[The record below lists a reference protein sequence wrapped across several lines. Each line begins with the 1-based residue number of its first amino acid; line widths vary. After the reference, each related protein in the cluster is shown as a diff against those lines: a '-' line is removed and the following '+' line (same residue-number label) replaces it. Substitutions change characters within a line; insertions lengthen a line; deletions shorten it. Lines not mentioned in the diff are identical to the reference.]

1 MLWEKKIM
9 KKNILAIM
17 LIILSLSYVFA
28 DSVVFSD
35 SQYGADS
42 VPTVA
47 TITTANI
54 IGGST
59 ITNILVTTSF
69 GSQTYIGNWYDIH
82 LNINGTEYS
91 NVGFLS
97 AQSYTDLN
105 GLGPNGLTVTATTED
120 LDDYSDNGTLVL
132 SVEVVYDPPVGAPDA
147 PTLVAPDAAAVDV
160 ALDVDLEWT
169 TGANTDHAV
178 LYIADNASFTD
189 ADIINPATS
198 PYTTSLATGITYYW
212 KVVAVSASSVEVAS
226 DVRSFTTVLGPN
238 NYIWELVDSYGDGW
252 NGAAMDVLVEDIVV
266 LNDITVA
273 SGSLAE
279 FVLSAEMGQTITSDF
294 HTNGSFPSEC
304 SFKLYDY
311 LGTLLASGNSST
323 SISYFIPYP
332 GTPDAPTLESPADG
346 ATDVTIIIDLEW
358 SIGENT
364 DAVVLYLANNEE
376 FTSATEVPLTD
387 ADTLYTTTALAY
399 STTYYWKVKAINTVD
414 EYETSSDVWS
424 FTTEIDPNTPV
435 AATLVSPA
443 NNATNVA
450 IDTNIEWTEGNMTD
464 HSVLYIADNAEFTDA
479 TIVNPATS
487 PYTSSLDLFT
497 TYYWKVVAV
506 GPTAIEV
513 ESSVRSFKT
522 EYGVASVPYAENFD
536 AYAANA
542 QADGWITLNTTG
554 NSSANSYV
562 SSSYSVSTPRSYYLT
577 NSGASSGSLIAST
590 PRMENAGN
598 RVRFS
603 ARGGSAGY
611 ILYVGTMTDATDEA
625 TFTSIDTLSLTNTHT
640 QYIVELPADREVNY
654 ISFKHGLGGT
664 YRSIYLDNVFV
675 EEIPTAAVIE
685 FSPESIDCG
694 MYLVGDTTAVAQ
706 TITVTNVGAVAAEIT
721 EITAGNANY
730 FEVINENTLPYIL
743 EPQSSMTVDVKS
755 LTSFVG
761 THDSYVRLKEKID
774 LFSFTNHDI
783 DVTSEILSTQGD
795 DHNDPFILNVAPQI
809 IVNHST
815 TPYNITYAF
824 CTAKSVVYKLTLP
837 QSKIMDIS
845 LEGTT
850 WDTKLFVFNSFDQ
863 IDTATQATDAW
874 YYNDDESSATTAGR
888 YIEEAKGRDRAT
900 WSKMLPSFALA
911 GDYYIVVSGYS
922 TNNGP
927 FIMTIN
933 TEAIPAPA
941 AATVPYPANDAVDLP
956 TNFSLTWNNADYTE
970 TVDIY
975 FGPAG
980 SMVMVEDDIDLVEEY
995 LLSDLTPNTEYEW
1008 KVVNRNYA
1016 GETPAIDVVTWS
1028 FTTIGNPPLA
1038 ATYNSPTDNSVNVAV
1053 NGNLVWQAVTGAE
1066 GYRVYMS
1073 TDSLFTAV
1081 TPVEQTTTTYAYTG
1095 VYGTTYYWKV
1105 EPYNVVGVPT
1115 EGVNVWSFTTLAN
1128 PFPEADLVFDGI
1140 RSLNHGMPM
1149 EPGAVYTTNQNIY
1162 YQSELNF
1169 EDSAITS
1176 ISYLYNNFVAYTEEV
1191 DIYMGHTIKNT
1202 FADSYDWEL
1211 DGMTLVFSG
1220 ILTATTSE
1228 AIVTLELD
1236 TPFVYNN
1243 TDNLVVTVM
1252 AKQSGSQSYSAD
1264 FYNYPVTGN
1273 RSLRVTGSTFYP
1285 LSGTIPYGT
1294 LKAYLPVTGFNYEG
1308 LAAEAVFTVNA
1319 DTLTYVD
1326 QIMDD
1331 ESAPQTVTIS
1341 NSGIADLGIVSIA
1354 INGTNADQFQLTD
1367 SNIYP
1372 VTLETAEIMSVQV
1385 VYAPTTDGDHTA
1397 QLQIS
1402 DNQGR
1407 VIHIVELV
1415 GNSIDTNIYATDL
1428 PWSHSFEADES
1439 LLGWYTIIESS
1450 STYADITINTLAT
1463 NVQDGARAIQ
1473 FYNSSDLSPNLQ
1485 LITPN
1490 IVPDMGG
1497 YRLRFWMKGSANAGM
1512 ILGKY
1517 DTDLQVFTAVETF
1530 AVPLTY
1536 EQTVIEF
1543 EAARANERFVFKPT
1557 FDTDYDY
1564 VYLDNVTFETTP
1576 LLPLAELNVE
1586 AIDFGEIEV
1595 ATTSLAEEVSITNVG
1610 PGTLNI
1616 GNIGIIGTDAALFA
1630 WDYVAETPD
1639 MALENGETLELTVT
1653 FTPDALGLKEATLV
1667 INDDLGR
1674 RIVLN
1679 TNSKARNTNRN
1690 ANEVALT
1697 GTGWLPPQGSTCAD
1711 PLPLTFP
1718 AVDVTGNTADFLDD
1732 YENAWVTP
1740 STLYLG
1746 GDDVVYQFTLANSM
1760 LLNGSITPANIG
1772 DDIGAFI
1779 LEDEP
1784 NATTPAEVVLS
1795 KTSTT
1800 AALTFTNEMIP
1811 AGTYYL
1817 ILSSWPSPQSYQY
1830 TINLT
1835 ADPLPAPAA
1844 ATAPSPADEAIDQPT
1859 ALTLEWTNANYTET
1873 IDLYLGEV
1881 GGREMALVLD
1891 DVAAVEEYAV
1901 TDLDPNTEYAWK
1913 VINRNYSGETADT
1926 LVATWTFTTI
1936 GSAPEAVTYTAPA
1949 DASTNRPLS
1958 GNLTWSAATGA
1969 NGYYVYLSTDNTFA
1983 GVTPVDQA
1991 TTTYA
1996 YSGLDYETTYYWKVI
2011 PYNVVGQP
2019 TEGIEV
2025 WSFTTIPDPTIP
2037 MPVTID
2043 FEGTTS
2049 NPAAITLENFTIG
2062 TNQHNTTCKVMYK
2075 NIYGTYDGYIQFQSM
2090 NNISATS
2097 IISFDYRVTEWSAGT
2112 TAVVFEEGNDYFVAL
2127 VSTDNGGTFT
2137 AIDQINSTNHVASAD
2152 MTNYTVDIGAYAG
2165 QSVIFRFEMNS
2176 DGSSDTWF
2184 DIDNIYF
2191 GEPAVTDPDVPVNFA
2206 IANDGASITLT
2217 WDAAANANS
2226 YNIYGCDTPDGEFV
2240 FIEAVAGT
2248 SHTFT
2253 ATEAMKFY
2261 SVKASTD
2268 TIGSAK
2274 RLGRRN

>member
-1 MLWEKKIM
+1 M

-35 SQYGADS
+35 SQYGYDS
-42 VPTVA
+42 TPTVA
-47 TITTANI
+47 TITTADI
-54 IGGST
+54 PGGST
-59 ITNILVTTSF
+59 ITDVLITTSF
-69 GSQTYIGNWYDIH
+69 GSEGYIGNWYDIH
-82 LNINGTEYS
+82 LNINGTDYP

-97 AQSYTDLN
+97 AQSYIDLN

-120 LDDYSDNGTLVL
+120 LDDYGDSSTLVL
-132 SVEVVYDPPVGAPDA
+132 SVEVVYDPPAGLPDA
-147 PTLVAPDAAAVDV
+147 PTLVAPDAGAVDI
-160 ALDVDLEWT
+160 ALNVDLEWT
-169 TGANTDHAV
+169 TGANTDHTV

-198 PYTTSLATGITYYW
+198 PYTTDLATGTTYYW
-212 KVVAVSASSVEVAS
+212 KVVAVSSTSVEMVSA
-226 DVRSFTTVLGPN
+226 VRSFTTVLGPN

-266 LNDITVA
+266 LNDITVP
-273 SGSLAE
+273 SGSFAE
-279 FVLSAEMGQTITSDF
+279 FVFSAEMGQTITSDF
-294 HTNGSFPSEC
+294 HTNGSYPSEC

-311 LGTLLASGNSST
+311 EGNLLASGNSST
-323 SISYFIPYP
+323 PISYFIPYP

-346 ATDVTIIIDLEW
+346 ATDVTIVSDLEW

-364 DAVVLYLANNEE
+364 DAIILYLANNEE
-376 FTSATEVPLTD
+376 FTSATEVPLTG
-387 ADTLYTTTALAY
+387 ADTLYTTTTLAY
-399 STTYYWKVKAINTVD
+399 NTTYYWKVKALNTVD

-450 IDTNIEWTEGNMTD
+450 IDANIEWTEGNMTD

-522 EYGVASVPYAENFD
+522 EYGVATVPYAENFD
-536 AYAANA
+536 AYASGV

-554 NSSANSYV
+554 NSSALSAV
-562 SSSYSVSTPRSYYLT
+562 SSSYAVSTPRSYYLT
-577 NSGASSGSLIAST
+577 NNSASTGSLIAST

-611 ILYVGTMTDATDEA
+611 ILYVGTMTDATDDA
-625 TFTSIDTLSLTNTHT
+625 TFTRIDSLYLTSTHT

-664 YRSIYLDNVFV
+664 YRSIYLDNVVV

-721 EITAGNANY
+721 EITAGNASY

-743 EPQSSMTVDVKS
+743 EPQASMTVDVKA

-774 LFSFTNHDI
+774 LFSFTNHDV
-783 DVTSEILSTQGD
+783 DVTSEILSSQGD
-795 DHNDPFILNVAPQI
+795 DHNDPFVLNVAPQI
-809 IVNHST
+809 VVNHTT
-815 TPYNITYAF
+815 TPYNTTFDF
-824 CTAKSVVYKLTLP
+824 CTGASVVYKLPLS

-845 LEGTT
+845 LDGTA
-850 WDTKLFVFNSFDQ
+850 WDTKLWVFNSFDQ
-863 IDTATQATDAW
+863 IDTATQSTDAW
-874 YYNDDESSATTAGR
+874 YYNDDETSAGTGGR
-888 YIEEAKGRDRAT
+888 GFVEEEKSRDRAL
-900 WSKMLPSFALA
+900 WSKMNPSFALA
-911 GDYYIVVSGYS
+911 GDYYIVVSGYQA
-922 TNNGP
+922 NNGA
-927 FIMTIN
+927 FTMTIN

-941 AATVPYPANDAVDLP
+941 AATVPYPADDAVDLP

-980 SMVMVEDDIDLVEEY
+980 SMVMVENDIDAVEEY
-995 LLSDLTPNTEYEW
+995 LLSNLTPNTEYEW

-1016 GETPAIDVVTWS
+1016 GETPALDVVTWS
-1028 FTTIGNPPLA
+1028 FTTIGNPPAA
-1038 ATYNSPTDNSVNVAV
+1038 ATYSSPSDDAVNVAV

-1066 GYRVYMS
+1066 GYRVYIS

-1081 TPVEQTTTTYAYTG
+1081 TPVEQTATTYAYTG
-1095 VYGTTYYWKV
+1095 DYGTTYYWKV

-1128 PFPEADLVFDGI
+1128 PFPEANLVFDGV
-1140 RSLNHGMPM
+1140 RTLNQGMPM

-1162 YQSELNF
+1162 YQSELNL

-1176 ISYLYNNFVAYTEEV
+1176 ISYLYNSYSAYTEEV
-1191 DIYMGHTIKNT
+1191 DIYMGHTIKST
-1202 FADSYDWEL
+1202 FADAYDWEL

-1220 ILTATTSE
+1220 ILTATTTE

-1243 TDNLVVTVM
+1243 TDNLVVTFM

-1285 LSGTIPYGT
+1285 LTGTIPYGT

-1326 QIMDD
+1326 QIMDE
-1331 ESAPQTVTIS
+1331 ESDPQTVTIS

-1354 INGTNADQFQLTD
+1354 ISGTNADQFILTD
-1367 SNIYP
+1367 ENTYP
-1372 VTLETAEIMSVQV
+1372 ATIETAEIMSVQV

-1397 QLQIS
+1397 QLVIT
-1402 DNQGR
+1402 DNLSR
-1407 VIHIVELV
+1407 EIHTVELV
-1415 GNSIDTNIYATDL
+1415 GNSIDTNIYTSDL
-1428 PWSHSFEADES
+1428 PWNESFEGD

-1450 STYADITINTLAT
+1450 TTSASITLNTSAT

-1473 FYNSSDLSPNLQ
+1473 FYNSSDLTPNLQ

-1512 ILGKY
+1512 VLGKY

-1576 LLPLAELNVE
+1576 LVPVAELNVE
-1586 AIDFGEIEV
+1586 TIDFGEIEV

-1630 WDYVAETPD
+1630 WDYVEETPD

-1653 FTPDALGLKEATLV
+1653 FTPDALGAKVATLV
-1667 INDDLGR
+1667 INDDLGG

-1718 AVDVTGNTADFLDD
+1718 AVDVTGNTIDFVDD
-1732 YENAWVTP
+1732 YS
-1740 STLYLG
+1740 STWISPNSSYIN
-1746 GDDVVYQFTLANSM
+1746 GDDVVYQFTLANTM
-1760 LLNGSITPANIG
+1760 LLNGTITTTG
-1772 DDIGAFI
+1772 SWIGAFI

-1784 NATTPAEVVLS
+1784 NATTPAPVILQ

-1800 AALTFTNEMIP
+1800 TTLTYSNNMLP

-1817 ILSSWPSPQSYQY
+1817 IISSYPSPQSIDY

-1835 ADPLPAPAA
+1835 ADALPAPAA
-1844 ATAPSPADEAIDQPT
+1844 AAGPSPADESIDQPT
-1859 ALTLEWTNANYTET
+1859 SLTLAWTNANYTET
-1873 IDLYLGEV
+1873 IDLYFGEV
-1881 GGREMALVLD
+1881 GAREMALVLD
-1891 DVAAVEEYAV
+1891 NVPAVNNHAV

-2019 TEGIEV
+2019 TEGILV

-2043 FEGTTS
+2043 FEGTTTV
-2049 NPAAITLENFTIG
+2049 PAAYITA
-2062 TNQHNTTCKVMYK
+2062 TNMYVTGSGHGNTQNVLYK
-2075 NIYGTYDGYIQFQSM
+2075 NIYTAATSAYIQFQSM
-2090 NNISATS
+2090 NNITATS
-2097 IISFDYRVTEWSAGT
+2097 VFEFDYRFVQYASPNPATP
-2112 TAVVFEEGNDYFVAL
+2112 FEDDFDYLIAK
-2127 VSTDNGGTFT
+2127 VSTDNGATFN
-2137 AIDQINSTNHVASAD
+2137 AIDQINSVNHVESTEFARYSI
-2152 MTNYTVDIGAYAG
+2152 DISAYAG
-2165 QSVIFRFEMNS
+2165 QSVIFRLDMPD
-2176 DGSSDTWF
+2176 DGVNDYYF

-2206 IANDGASITLT
+2206 IAMDGASITLT

-2248 SHTFT
+2248 EHTFT
-2253 ATEAMKFY
+2253 ATEPMKFY